1 MSESKLELE
10 LEPELELELEPE
22 LKENKEV
29 TRELIKDTNTIK
41 KIFYNP
47 KDKNIR
53 RCKPII
59 FDIYVC
65 VKCQEIQG
73 IERGSWCCLV
83 IRQSLDNTK
92 KQTTYMLSGIEQE
105 SNHVKIRLLAIKEGL
120 DWIINSLDKTIQ
132 TNIEI
137 NIICSD
143 VFIVNLLRDWIKK
156 WAKTNFLVDKEDR
169 PNKDLLCEIMNK
181 INDVK
186 LDVKWRSEETNE
198 MIPLLRTVE
207 TNIRNL
213 YSENVYTS
221 DNNEIVIK

>member
-10 LEPELELELEPE
+10 QNLDLEPDRYLELGTELGTEFKD
-22 LKENKEV
+22 KEIIKES
-29 TRELIKDTNTIK
+29 NTSK
-41 KIFYNP
+41 KLFYNP

-83 IRQSLDNTK
+83 IKQSLDNTK
-92 KQTTYMLSGIEQE
+92 KQTTYMLNGIEQE
-105 SNHVKIRLLAIKEGL
+105 FNHVRIRLIAIKEGL
-120 DWIINSLDKTIQ
+120 DWIVSSLDKSTQ

-156 WAKTNFLVDKEDR
+156 WSKTNFLVDKEDR

-181 INDVK
+181 INNVK
-186 LDVKWRSEETNE
+186 LDVKWQSEETNE

-207 TNIRNL
+207 ANIRNL
-213 YSENVYTS
+213 YAEN
-221 DNNEIVIK
+221 IKL